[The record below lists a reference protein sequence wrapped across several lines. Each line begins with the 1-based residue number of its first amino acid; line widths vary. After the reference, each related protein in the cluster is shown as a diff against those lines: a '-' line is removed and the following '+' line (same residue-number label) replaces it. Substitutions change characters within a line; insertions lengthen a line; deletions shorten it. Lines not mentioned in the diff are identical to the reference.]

1 MLNYITDDYVEDDA
15 LSFEKLVLRYIYEDD
30 YVLDESVESDDIMD
44 CQELDDYLSL
54 AEYYYSR

>member
-30 YVLDESVESDDIMD
+30 YVLDESVQII
-44 CQELDDYLSL
+44 
-54 AEYYYSR
+54 